1 MSSRILNDY
10 TCMDN
15 DETMTNE
22 EDTLH
27 QVLDNE
33 EIKNAP
39 KRKKDVRKAIERY
52 LEKKRLKNAIKDYD

>member
-1 MSSRILNDY
+1 
-10 TCMDN
+10 MDN
-15 DETMTNE
+15 DETMANE